1 MHRRGE
7 RGERDE
13 RRGDVRGLRV
23 VHVEDAVDA
32 VDLLEPVLDAGERRE
47 ARARIDAAGQ
57 RDRGGRG
64 GVGEVVRPAQPDLD
78 PLPLVHE
85 RAVADLQR
93 RHPAGRAGHV
103 DRRERDVLGTLTREG
118 LELGVA
124 VGLQRAVAVEVVGL
138 EVQQDRRL
146 GRERQRVLELE
157 GGRLADDGRAVQVL
171 AGQRRVGGPDVAD
184 DPDRLPGR
192 PVDRAEQ
199 LDGRRLAVRARHR
212 DRLGVDE
219 PPRELELAH
228 DRDAPPP
235 RLGDHRRL
243 RGDAGGLHDRGD
255 PVELRQA
262 VRADHRRDALGH
274 LRRAGVDDEHLLPP
288 RQQRSRGRHARAR
301 KPDHEV
307 GAARER
313 RSHVIDAW

>member
-57 RDRGGRG
+57 RDGCGRG

-184 DPDRLPGR
+184 DPDRHAR
-192 PVDRAEQ
+192 RAVDRAEQ

-212 DRLGVDE
+212 DRS
-219 PPRELELAH
+219 
-228 DRDAPPP
+228 
-235 RLGDHRRL
+235 RR
-243 RGDAGGLHDRGD
+243 
-255 PVELRQA
+255 
-262 VRADHRRDALGH
+262 
-274 LRRAGVDDEHLLPP
+274 RRAAT
-288 RQQRSRGRHARAR
+288 RARAR
-301 KPDHEV
+301 P
-307 GAARER
+307 
-313 RSHVIDAW
+313 